1 MTKPRADEAPA
12 RLDHMRAALEVFCCP
27 ACGADLA
34 LDGEVRCTG
43 CARRYPV
50 EDGIPCLYVPSDA
63 DARREETTQRVRAF
77 YEETPFPDYDE
88 FESVEDL
95 VRKAEKGLFARLLN
109 DQIPFRS
116 RVLEVGCGTGQLS
129 NYLGVAERTMF
140 GADMTLASLRLANEF
155 RARNGLDRVG
165 FYQMN
170 LYRPIFRE
178 GSFDVVI
185 CNGVLCAA
193 ADPRRGFESIVK
205 LVKRGGHI
213 LIGTYNTYGRLITD
227 ARRRLIDLFG
237 DRMGTLDPNL
247 RGSAFGSRKKRAW
260 FADQYKHPHETKQ
273 SFDELLGWFDA
284 AGVEFTY
291 GVPNP
296 KAFEGFR
303 EDDAIF
309 EPHPRGTRLDH
320 AIVQAQ
326 LAFRG
331 SREGGFFTMIGR
343 RR

>member
-1 MTKPRADEAPA
+1 MTTPRADAPAA
-12 RLDHMRAALEVFCCP
+12 RLDHMQAALEVFHCP
-27 ACGADLA
+27 ACGGTLV
-34 LDGEVRCTG
+34 LDGDVRCLA
-43 CARRYPV
+43 CARRFPV

-63 DARREETTQRVRAF
+63 DRERETTTQRVREF
-77 YEETPFPDYDE
+77 YEETPFPDYNE
-88 FESVEDL
+88 LESVEDL
-95 VRKAEKGLFARLLN
+95 VRKAGKGLFARLLN

-155 RARNGLDRVG
+155 RTRNALENVG

-178 GSFDVVI
+178 ESFDVVI
-185 CNGVLCAA
+185 CNGVLCAS

-227 ARRRLIDLFG
+227 FRRWLINRFG
-237 DRMGTLDPNL
+237 ERMATLDPNL
-247 RGSAFGSRKKRAW
+247 RGTAFGSRKKRAW
-260 FADQYKHPHETKQ
+260 FADQYKHPYETKQ
-273 SFDELLGWFDA
+273 SFDEVLGWFDA

-291 GVPNP
+291 GVPSP
-296 KAFEGFR
+296 KAFEPFR
-303 EDDAIF
+303 ENDAIF
-309 EPHPRGTRLDH
+309 QPHARGSGLDH
-320 AIVQAQ
+320 AIVQLQ

-331 SREGGFFTMIGR
+331 SLEGGFFTMIGR